1 MAIVHHVCSP
11 FTRTSIG
18 FAKPPIPRRDR
29 LHAALAHLNALP
41 SMLADL
47 GSSVEHLTQ
56 RITKQR
62 EVLVQQRQ
70 KSDDARAKVKTCK
83 ECKKGIVRQDGGVL
97 DDILGDLPGFA
108 DFQG

>member
-1 MAIVHHVCSP
+1 MGVPHSP
-11 FTRTSIG
+11 GLANRHPS
-18 FAKPPIPRRDR
+18 PSPRRDR
-29 LHAALAHLNALP
+29 LHAALAHLNVLP

-83 ECKKGIVRQDGGVL
+83 ECVKKRDCPLRWGGF
-97 DDILGDLPGFA
+97 G
-108 DFQG
+108 